1 MQITRKSR
9 RQLQIHNL
17 IFLVG
22 LLAVMGIIAWLS
34 TQYSYQTDWTASQNN
49 SLSKDSIKLLQ
60 SIPEAVHITAFS
72 REDPMMR
79 KRIRDLIGRYQRNKN
94 DIHLKF
100 VNPDAEPDRVRE
112 LGITRDGEILIA
124 YQGRSEKVS
133 QLAEQSVTNALLR
146 IARQKEGKILFVTGH
161 GERDP
166 HGEANHALGNFGK
179 VVEQKGIE
187 LDTLNLAETPSIP
200 GSTRL
205 LVIASPQVSLLPG
218 ETKLI
223 VDYVKH
229 GGNLLWL
236 AEPKE
241 NPGLAPLAELLG
253 VEFLPGVIVDAST
266 QLFGINNPAF
276 ALVPSYRPHPVTQNM
291 DSLTL
296 FPRTA
301 ALQIE
306 TEKGWDSTAVLTTVE
321 RSWTELGNLDG
332 TISLDPDSDERG
344 GPLDIGFALTRS
356 PAESDDDESESKQD
370 QRIVIIGDGDFLAN
384 SYLGNGGN
392 LDLGL
397 NLIDWL
403 NHDDQFISISA
414 RTAGDTTL
422 ELSKMAQMF
431 IGFGFLF
438 VLPAVLLFSGLFI
451 WWRRRT
457 R

>member
-9 RQLQIHNL
+9 RQLQIQNL
-17 IFLVG
+17 IFLIG
-22 LLAVMGIIAWLS
+22 LLVVMGIIAWLS

-49 SLSKDSIKLLQ
+49 SLSKDSINLLQ
-60 SIPEAVHITAFS
+60 SIPEAVHITAFI
-72 REDPMMR
+72 REDPIMR
-79 KRIRDLIGRYQRNKN
+79 KRIHDLIGRYQRNKS
-94 DIHLKF
+94 DLYLKF

-112 LGITRDGEILIA
+112 LGITRDGELLIA
-124 YQGRSEKVS
+124 YQGRSEKIS

-146 IARQKEGKILFVTGH
+146 IARKKEGKILFVSGH

-166 HGEANHALGNFGK
+166 HGEANHAMGNFGK

-187 LDTLNLAETPSIP
+187 LDTLNLGETPAIP
-200 GSTRL
+200 DSTRL

-218 ETKLI
+218 ETQLI
-223 VDYVKH
+223 VDYVKQ

-236 AEPKE
+236 AEPNE
-241 NPGLAPLAELLG
+241 NAGLAPLAELLG

-296 FPRTA
+296 FPQA
-301 ALQIE
+301 VALQVE
-306 TEKGWDSTAVLTTVE
+306 AEKGWDSDAVLSTVE
-321 RSWTELGNLDG
+321 RSWTELGKLDG

-356 PAESDDDESESKQD
+356 PTESDDDESERKQN

-392 LDLGL
+392 IDLGL

-414 RTAGDTTL
+414 RTAGDTNL
-422 ELSKMAQMF
+422 ELSKMAQIL

-438 VLPAVLLFSGLFI
+438 ALPAILLASGLFI
-451 WWRRRT
+451 WWRRRS

>member
-1 MQITRKSR
+1 MKITRKSR
-9 RQLQIHNL
+9 RQLHIQNL

-34 TQYSYQTDWTASQNN
+34 TQYSYQTDWSASQSN
-49 SLSKDSIKLLQ
+49 SLSNDSITLLQ
-60 SIPEAVHITAFS
+60 KIPEAVHITAFS
-72 REDPMMR
+72 REDPILR
-79 KRIRDLIGRYQRNKN
+79 KRIRDLIGRYQRIKN
-94 DIHLKF
+94 DIHFKF

-133 QLAEQSVTNALLR
+133 QLTEQNVTNALLR
-146 IARQKEGKILFVTGH
+146 IARQKEGKIFFISGH

-179 VVEQKGIE
+179 IIEQKGIE

-200 GSTRL
+200 ESTRL

-218 ETKLI
+218 EVKLI
-223 VDYVKH
+223 VDYVKQ

-236 AEPKE
+236 AEPKD
-241 NPGLAPLAELLG
+241 NSGLAPLAELLG

-276 ALVPSYRPHPVTQNM
+276 ALVPAYRPHPVTQNM

-296 FPRTA
+296 FPQA
-301 ALQIE
+301 VALQIE
-306 TEKGWDSTAVLTTVE
+306 TENGWDSTAVLTTVE
-321 RSWTELGNLDG
+321 RSWTELGKLDG

-356 PAESDDDESESKQD
+356 PEESDDDASENETG
-370 QRIVIIGDGDFLAN
+370 QRVVIIGDGDFLAN

-403 NHDDQFISISA
+403 NHDDQFISITVRS
-414 RTAGDTTL
+414 AGDTTL
-422 ELSKMAQMF
+422 ELSKTAQIL